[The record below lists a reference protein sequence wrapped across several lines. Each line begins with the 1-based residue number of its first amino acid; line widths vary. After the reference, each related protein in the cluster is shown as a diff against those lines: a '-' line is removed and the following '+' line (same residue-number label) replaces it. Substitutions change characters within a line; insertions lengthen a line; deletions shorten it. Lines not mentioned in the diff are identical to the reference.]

1 MYSIS
6 LGYVN
11 VATAGTPV
19 ALTTV
24 MTALAATM
32 AQGPKLPTELAD
44 IHFKVHKIEFMPKN
58 ANSHVG
64 YVGLAGT
71 GSGGNNPVYQAS
83 GNFNKSTGVGLLAEV
98 QPYSS
103 SSQSKDKFCV
113 CACNQTNSVRVCDYA
128 VDAGA
133 NGEGFVITLT
143 VL

>member
-19 ALTTV
+19 PLTTV

-32 AQGPKLPTELAD
+32 SPSGYLAAE
-44 IHFKVHKIEFMPKN
+44 IANVHFKVHKIEFMPKN

-64 YVGLAGT
+64 YVGMAGT
-71 GSGGNNPVYQAS
+71 GSGGANPTYQAN
-83 GNFNKSTGVGLLAEV
+83 GNFNKSTGVGLLAEI

-103 SSQSKDKFCV
+103 TAQSKDQFCV
-113 CACNQTNSVRVCDYA
+113 CSCNQTNSVRVCDYA

-133 NGEGFVITLT
+133 NGEGFVITLF
-143 VL
+143 VN